1 MATATCDI
9 GLIGLAVMGQNLVL
23 NMNDHGYKVCVF
35 NRTTSKVD
43 EFLADEAKGT
53 QIEGSHSIEEMC
65 SKLKT
70 PRRVMIMVKAGDVV
84 DKTIES
90 ILPYLEKGDII
101 IDGGNS
107 LFTDSNR
114 RTKELAEKGFHYI
127 GTGVSGGEE
136 GARFGPSIMPGGDP
150 AAWEA
155 VKPIFQAIA
164 AKVEDG
170 TPCCDWVGEGGAG
183 HYVKMVHN
191 GIEYGDMQ
199 LIGEA
204 YQLLKDGIGLTA
216 DELEKVFEEW
226 NKGELDSYLIEIST
240 TIFGKKDED
249 GTPIIDKILDTAGQK
264 GTGKWT
270 AIDALDNGMP
280 VTLIGES
287 VFARCLSAL
296 KDERVAASKV
306 LQGPEDTWKT
316 PADVLTPEGKAEFI
330 EEVRRA
336 LYCSKMISYAQGYML
351 LRSAE
356 KVQGWNLNMGGV
368 ALMWRGGCI
377 IRSAFLGD
385 IKKAFDKDPKLTNL
399 LMDDFFSS
407 ALNKYQASWR
417 KALIHA
423 IKLGVP
429 TPAFSTALAFYD
441 GYRTARLPA
450 NLLQAQRDFFGAHT
464 YERVDKPRGEFF
476 HTNWT
481 GRGGRVSSSTYN
493 A

>member
-306 LQGPEDTWKT
+306 LQGPEDIWKT

-464 YERVDKPRGEFF
+464 YERIDKPRGEFF

>member
-1 MATATCDI
+1 MSNGSCDI

-23 NMNDHGYKVCVF
+23 NMNDHGFKVAVF
-35 NRTTSKVD
+35 NRTVSKVD
-43 EFLADEAKGT
+43 EFLNDEAKGT
-53 QIEGSHSIEEMC
+53 EVVGAHSIEEMC
-65 SKLKT
+65 GLLKR
-70 PRRVMIMVKAGDVV
+70 PRRVMIMVKAGSVV
-84 DKTIES
+84 DQTIEQ

-114 RTKELAEKGFHYI
+114 RTKDLAEKGILFI

-136 GARFGPSIMPGGDP
+136 GARFGPSIMPGGNP
-150 AAWEA
+150 AAWPH
-155 VKPIFQAIA
+155 VKEIFQSIA

-170 TPCCDWVGEGGAG
+170 TPCCDWVGEEGAG

-191 GIEYGDMQ
+191 GIEYGDIQ
-199 LIGEA
+199 LICEA
-204 YQLLKDGIGLTA
+204 YQLLKDGLGLSA
-216 DELEKVFEEW
+216 DEFAEVFKEW
-226 NKGELDSYLIEIST
+226 NQGELDSYLIEISA
-240 TIFGKKDED
+240 TIFAKKDED
-249 GTPIIDKILDTAGQK
+249 GTPIVDKILDTAGQK

-270 AIDALDNGMP
+270 AISALDLGMP

-306 LQGPEDTWKT
+306 LEGPKEKVAVGDR
-316 PADVLTPEGKAEFI
+316 AEFI
-330 EEVRRA
+330 ELVRRA
-336 LYCSKMISYAQGYML
+336 LYCSKMVSYAQGYML
-351 LRSAE
+351 LRAAE
-356 KVQGWNLNMGGV
+356 KEFGWKLNMGGI

-377 IRSAFLGD
+377 IRSIFLGN
-385 IKKAFDKDPKLTNL
+385 IKAAFDKNPNLSNL
-399 LMDDFFSS
+399 LLDEFFAS
-407 ALNKYQASWR
+407 ALNKYQGSWR
-417 KALIHA
+417 KALVKA
-423 IKLGVP
+423 IELGVP

-441 GYRTARLPA
+441 GFRTARLPA

-464 YERVDKPRGEFF
+464 YERIDKPRGEFF

-481 GRGGRVSSSTYN
+481 GHGGRVSSSTYN

>member
-1 MATATCDI
+1 MDKGTCDI

-23 NMNDHGYKVCVF
+23 NMNDHGYKVAVF
-35 NRTTSKVD
+35 NRTVSKVD
-43 EFLADEAKGT
+43 DFLADEAKGT
-53 QIEGSHSIEEMC
+53 QVVGAHSAEELC
-65 SKLKT
+65 GLLKK
-70 PRRVMIMVKAGDVV
+70 PRRVMMMVKAGDVV
-84 DKTIES
+84 DQTIEHV
-90 ILPYLEKGDII
+90 LPFLEKGDIL

-107 LFTDSNR
+107 LYTDSNR
-114 RTKELAEKGFHYI
+114 RTKDLAAKGILFI
-127 GTGVSGGEE
+127 GSGVSGGEE
-136 GARFGPSIMPGGDP
+136 GARFGPSIMPGGNVE
-150 AAWEA
+150 AWPA

-170 TPCCDWVGEGGAG
+170 TPCCDWVGEDGAG

-204 YQLLKDGIGLTA
+204 YQLLKDGLGMSA
-216 DELEKVFEEW
+216 DELASTFAEW
-226 NKGELDSYLIEIST
+226 NKGELDSFLIEIT
-240 TIFGKKDED
+240 ATIFAKKDDD
-249 GTPIIDKILDTAGQK
+249 GAPMIDKILDSAGQK

-270 AIDALDNGMP
+270 AISALDLGMP

-296 KDERVAASKV
+296 KQERVEASKI
-306 LQGPEDTWKT
+306 LSGPTASESGATI
-316 PADVLTPEGKAEFI
+316 PAEHRADFI

-351 LRSAE
+351 LRAAE
-356 KVQGWNLNMGGV
+356 KDMGWKLNMGGV

-385 IKKAFDKDPKLTNL
+385 IKKAFDKNEGLENL
-399 LMDDFFSS
+399 LQDDFFSGV
-407 ALNKYQASWR
+407 LNKYQASWR

-423 IKLGVP
+423 IELGVP

>member
-1 MATATCDI
+1 
-9 GLIGLAVMGQNLVL
+9 
-23 NMNDHGYKVCVF
+23 
-35 NRTTSKVD
+35 
-43 EFLADEAKGT
+43 
-53 QIEGSHSIEEMC
+53 
-65 SKLKT
+65 
-70 PRRVMIMVKAGDVV
+70 
-84 DKTIES
+84 
-90 ILPYLEKGDII
+90 
-101 IDGGNS
+101 
-107 LFTDSNR
+107 
-114 RTKELAEKGFHYI
+114 
-127 GTGVSGGEE
+127 
-136 GARFGPSIMPGGDP
+136 
-150 AAWEA
+150 
-155 VKPIFQAIA
+155 
-164 AKVEDG
+164 
-170 TPCCDWVGEGGAG
+170 VGEGGAG